1 MEDKIENLRKRI
13 SVEVTRTNRR
23 ADADAFS
30 ITFRGSDP
38 QKVMRVANGLAT
50 AFIDE
55 NLKVREAQAVGT
67 SDFLEAELE
76 TTRIRLAAVE
86 EQLKEYRR
94 NNMGELPEQLESN
107 LRILDRLQAQLSDK
121 EESLR
126 NARVGLSA
134 VSAQIQSQRQQAA
147 AGALARVPQAS
158 IPDDQLN
165 LMQMREKLAAL
176 QSTYTERHPDVVR
189 LKDQIA
195 KLESDLANSPTGSS
209 SGPGGSVSGP
219 QPVASA
225 DPGLISQSVQ
235 LSGVI
240 RSIEIE
246 ISRLQEQINEYQRR
260 IEATPKREQELITLR
275 RDYENIKESYN
286 SLLNRKLEAE
296 IAVNME
302 KKQKGEQFRIID
314 TARLPERPV
323 SPDMRK
329 LFLLVVAGG
338 LGIGVG
344 LIYLLET
351 MDTSLKRPED
361 FENTLG
367 LAVLATVPRI
377 LRPKD
382 KLKIRL
388 HQALTTVLVI
398 LALVLVGGLA
408 VLVFVGVEPTL
419 DALRFY
425 TKL

>member
-1 MEDKIENLRKRI
+1 M
-13 SVEVTRTNRR
+13 
-23 ADADAFS
+23 
-30 ITFRGSDP
+30 
-38 QKVMRVANGLAT
+38 
-50 AFIDE
+50 
-55 NLKVREAQAVGT
+55 
-67 SDFLEAELE
+67 
-76 TTRIRLAAVE
+76 
-86 EQLKEYRR
+86 
-94 NNMGELPEQLESN
+94 
-107 LRILDRLQAQLSDK
+107 SDK

-147 AGALARVPQAS
+147 AGALTQVPQAA

-176 QSTYTERHPDVVR
+176 ESTYTERHPDVVR
-189 LKDQIA
+189 LKGQIA
-195 KLESDLANSPTGSS
+195 KLESDLANSPAGSS
-209 SGPGGSVSGP
+209 SSGGTLSGA
-219 QPVASA
+219 QPVVRA

-246 ISRLQEQINEYQRR
+246 KSRLQEQINEYQRR

-314 TARLPERPV
+314 TARLPEKPI

-329 LFLLVVAGG
+329 LFLLAVAAG
-338 LGIGVG
+338 LGVGIG

-361 FENTLG
+361 FENSLG

-377 LRPKD
+377 LGPK
-382 KLKIRL
+382 
-388 HQALTTVLVI
+388 TN
-398 LALVLVGGLA
+398 
-408 VLVFVGVEPTL
+408 
-419 DALRFY
+419 
-425 TKL
+425 

>member
-1 MEDKIENLRKRI
+1 
-13 SVEVTRTNRR
+13 
-23 ADADAFS
+23 
-30 ITFRGSDP
+30 
-38 QKVMRVANGLAT
+38 
-50 AFIDE
+50 
-55 NLKVREAQAVGT
+55 
-67 SDFLEAELE
+67 
-76 TTRIRLAAVE
+76 
-86 EQLKEYRR
+86 
-94 NNMGELPEQLESN
+94 MGELPEQLESN

-388 HQALTTVLVI
+388 HQALTTVSVI